1 VFDLIASKGVEEEEM
16 RHVFNLGIGYVFIV
30 DPTDE
35 AEVMKV
41 LADMGEKPRRVGAI
55 VRA

>member
-1 VFDLIASKGVEEEEM
+1 M

-30 DPTDE
+30 DPKDE
-35 AEVMKV
+35 AEVTKV
-41 LADMGEKPRRVGAI
+41 LADMGEKPRRVGTV